1 MQVDITCPCYYL
13 ETDNDDNLVFV
24 LEDEGDWREVSC
36 GIEQYDLLMNTIVPI
51 IEPIIEPLSD
61 NWPTVDKTFMFEV
74 LQQAGLM
81 SEAELEDGK
90 EIPVH
95 ILDVF
100 GYRVDVLETG
110 GVQIASE

>member
-51 IEPIIEPLSD
+51 IEPIIEPI
-61 NWPTVDKTFMFEV
+61 V
-74 LQQAGLM
+74 
-81 SEAELEDGK
+81 
-90 EIPVH
+90 
-95 ILDVF
+95 
-100 GYRVDVLETG
+100 
-110 GVQIASE
+110 